1 MRVFQDL
8 AYAVFL
14 GPFPLVAVMG
24 FATYTVIVA
33 AAVMAS
39 GKKWSKLLRRV
50 PVKVHRGMGILAVL
64 LGTLHLLMGV
74 SLYV

>member
-1 MRVFQDL
+1 MSLFQDL

-24 FATYTVIVA
+24 FVTYGLVVA

-39 GKKWSKLLRRV
+39 GKKWSRLLRRV
-50 PVKVHRGMGILAVL
+50 PVRVHRLIGILAVVS
-64 LGTLHLLMGV
+64 GTAHLLMGV

>member
-1 MRVFQDL
+1 MHIFRDL
-8 AYAVFL
+8 AYAAFL
-14 GPFPLVAVMG
+14 GPFPFVAVMG
-24 FATYTVIVA
+24 FAAYAVIVA

-50 PVKVHRGMGILAVL
+50 PVKVHRRMGILAVL